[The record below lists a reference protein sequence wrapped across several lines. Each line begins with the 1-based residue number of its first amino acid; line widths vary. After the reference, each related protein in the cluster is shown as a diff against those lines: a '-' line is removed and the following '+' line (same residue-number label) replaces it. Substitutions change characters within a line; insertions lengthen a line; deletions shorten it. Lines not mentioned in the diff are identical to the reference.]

1 MELINWITSNPPLL
15 PLMLLATILPP
26 PSHVLQIDSIFFQE
40 REFSGQPTINRQ
52 VCQKHVLVSNVLSP
66 KCPLLRFSVSKM
78 SWLCKTPCPWNF
90 LSLKCPVP
98 NVLAL
103 WNVLSLKFPV
113 SKCPGSVKRPVSEMS
128 CGKNSFRYKCL
139 SYKCFN
145 CILFTV
151 IKVLPKIGLNQ
162 MNEMANA
169 DLSTYSATLMV
180 KSYIGTY

>member
-90 LSLKCPVP
+90 LSLKCPVSTCP
-98 NVLAL
+98 GSVKRPVHEISCPWNVLFQMSSLYETSCPWNFLFLNVLAL
-103 WNVLSLKFPV
+103 WNVLSLKCPV
-113 SKCPGSVKRPVSEMS
+113 ARIHFAINVFLI
-128 CGKNSFRYKCL
+128 N
-139 SYKCFN
+139 
-145 CILFTV
+145 
-151 IKVLPKIGLNQ
+151 VLTAFYL
-162 MNEMANA
+162 
-169 DLSTYSATLMV
+169 L
-180 KSYIGTY
+180 